1 LTVEAVTA
9 LYGPITRGAI
19 TRHEVP
25 RIGALNFVLRDV
37 LEGGRSR
44 TLAFDESGKALSS
57 LMLKMPVQ
65 VPEDYCPRSET
76 NRKKEQG
83 KEHEREPNQGAK
95 LTDPSKVVRIGC
107 ATGWARDRFEPAG
120 QLVEHGQLDYLC
132 FDSMSEVTMSAVQVA
147 MLEQEKVPPYDPY
160 LELRLAP
167 ILKACKEKGVRIITN
182 QGWLDPVAAANKV
195 LEIAKAQGISGLKV
209 AAVSGGLL
217 RDRICD
223 LGLNFTETGQPI
235 GASRDVIVSAEA
247 YLGAQGIVQALA
259 DGADVVIT
267 TRVADACVY
276 LGPLAHEFGW
286 SFDDHHLM
294 AKGMIIGHLMEC
306 GTQVSGG
313 YFADPGY
320 KDVPDLHN
328 VGNPIVQV
336 SADRVVISKLP
347 GTGGVVSEATCKE
360 QLLYE
365 VQDPS
370 AYLCPDV
377 IADLTRVSFKQVGK
391 DQVEV
396 LIDEA
401 GRPKT
406 STLKAL
412 VGLKEG
418 YMAEE
423 MVLFAGP
430 GALARAELTQDIL
443 RKRFVAA
450 KLKATELRM
459 DYVGLN
465 GVHREASPGVHPEP
479 YEVVLRLALK
489 TEDRDEAHK
498 LRLEVDPLA
507 VNGASGTGKWATSS
521 PGARVRPIIGLYS
534 TLVPRELLPVRVEV
548 FSL

>member
-1 LTVEAVTA
+1 MTKTKK
-9 LYGPITRGAI
+9 PI
-19 TRHEVP
+19 
-25 RIGALNFVLRDV
+25 
-37 LEGGRSR
+37 
-44 TLAFDESGKALSS
+44 
-57 LMLKMPVQ
+57 
-65 VPEDYCPRSET
+65 
-76 NRKKEQG
+76 
-83 KEHEREPNQGAK
+83 
-95 LTDPSKVVRIGC
+95 RIGC
-107 ATGWARDRFEPAG
+107 ATGWARDRFEPAA
-120 QLVEHGQLDYLC
+120 QLVDEGHLDYLC

-147 MLEQEKVPPYDPY
+147 MLEQENVPPYDPY
-160 LELRLAP
+160 LEPRLAP

-182 QGWLDPVAAANKV
+182 QGWLDPVAAAHKV
-195 LEIAKAQGISGLKV
+195 LEMAKAQGITGLKV
-209 AAVSGGLL
+209 AAVSGGSLL
-217 RDRICD
+217 DQICE
-223 LGLNFTETGQPI
+223 LGLSFTETGQPI
-235 GASRDVIVSAEA
+235 SESRELIVSAEA

-276 LGPLAHEFGW
+276 LGPLAYEFGW
-286 SFDDHHLM
+286 SFDDYHLM

-336 SADRVVISKLP
+336 SADRVVITKLA
-347 GTGGVVSEATCKE
+347 GTGGIVSEATCKE

-377 IADLTRVSFKQVGK
+377 IADLTRVSFKQIGK
-391 DQVEV
+391 DEVEV

-406 STLKAL
+406 PTLKAL

-430 GALARAELTQDIL
+430 GALARAELTKDIL
-443 RKRFVAA
+443 RKRLAAA

-465 GVHREASPGVHPEP
+465 GVHREASPSRVTEP
-479 YEVVLRLALK
+479 YEVVLRVALRAQ
-489 TEDRDEAHK
+489 DRAEANK

-521 PGARVRPIIGLYS
+521 PGARVRPVIGLYS
-534 TLVPRELLPVRVEV
+534 TLVPRELLSAQVEV

>member
-1 LTVEAVTA
+1 MTETA
-9 LYGPITRGAI
+9 
-19 TRHEVP
+19 
-25 RIGALNFVLRDV
+25 
-37 LEGGRSR
+37 
-44 TLAFDESGKALSS
+44 
-57 LMLKMPVQ
+57 
-65 VPEDYCPRSET
+65 
-76 NRKKEQG
+76 
-83 KEHEREPNQGAK
+83 
-95 LTDPSKVVRIGC
+95 KVIRIGC
-107 ATGWARDRFEPAG
+107 ATGWSRDRFEPAG
-120 QLVEHGQLDYLC
+120 QLVEHGRLNYLC

-147 MLEQEKVPPYDPY
+147 ILEQEKVPPYDPY

-167 ILKACKEKGVRIITN
+167 ILKNCKEKGVRIITN

-223 LGLNFTETGQPI
+223 LGLNFTETGEPI
-235 GASRDVIVSAEA
+235 SASRDLIVSAEA
-247 YLGAQGIVQALA
+247 YMGAQGIVQALA

-276 LGPLAHEFGW
+276 LGPLAYEFGW

-306 GTQVSGG
+306 GAQVSGG

-320 KDVPDLHN
+320 KEVPDLHN
-328 VGNPIVQV
+328 VGNPIVEV

-347 GTGGVVSEATCKE
+347 GTGGIVSEATCKE

-377 IADLTRVSFKQVGK
+377 IADLTRVSFKQLGK

-406 STLKAL
+406 ATLKAL

-430 GALARAELTQDIL
+430 GALARAELTKDIL
-443 RKRFVAA
+443 RRRFAA
-450 KLKATELRM
+450 ANLKATELRM

-465 GVHREASPGVHPEP
+465 GVHREASPPADQEP

-489 TEDRDEAHK
+489 TEDRHEANK

-521 PGARVRPIIGLYS
+521 PSARVRPVIGLYS
-534 TLVPRELLPVRVEV
+534 TLVPRELMPVQVEV
-548 FSL
+548 LSL